1 MLEELEKI
9 FTGLFDAS
17 IFVNLHRLPELFC
30 GFVRR
35 PNEGPTLYPVAC
47 SPQTWATAS
56 VFLLLQACLGLSFD
70 ASRKKINFSH
80 PILPPSILDIS
91 IKNLTFAG
99 GSMDLNLVRHDT
111 DVSVN
116 VVRKEGEFETVITK

>member
-30 GFVRR
+30 GFTRR
-35 PNEGPTLYPVAC
+35 PSEGPTLYPVAC

-56 VFLLLQACLGLSFD
+56 VFLLLQTCLGLSFD
-70 ASRKKINFSH
+70 APKKQISFSY
-80 PILPPSILDIS
+80 PILPPSIQEIS
-91 IKNLTFAG
+91 VKNLTVAG
-99 GSMDLNLVRHDT
+99 SSMDLNFVRHET
-111 DVSVN
+111 DVGVN
-116 VVRKEGEFETVITK
+116 VLRKEGEVEAVITK

>member
-9 FTGLFDAS
+9 FTGLFDTS

-30 GFVRR
+30 GFARR
-35 PNEGPTLYPVAC
+35 PSEGPTLYPVAC

-56 VFLLLQACLGLSFD
+56 VFLLLQACMGLSFD
-70 ASRKKINFSH
+70 APQKKISFSY
-80 PILPPSILDIS
+80 PILPPSIQHIS

-99 GSMDLNLVRHDT
+99 GSMDLNLVRHET
-111 DVSVN
+111 DVGVI
-116 VVRKEGEFETVITK
+116 VVRKEGEVDTIITK